1 MLHKST
7 IGCCCVFGS
16 LCEIRNSDLDA
27 AEKCCQ
33 PQVGQSDVHLRCD
46 NRNEIWTGCPANM
59 RTETC
64 ILTHIVHNTYSWKF
78 KLTHS
83 RDKRVNKISRSRSA
97 LGIMKYRRRSACDC
111 QTNSIRTTTGRHLY
125 RLPYLRVN
133 NNYSISVELLDLPP
147 FSVHSV
153 IALCKIAMPSSTQ
166 SLTVL
171 FIYRAYWTLN
181 LFLSDESNQHKYV
194 YMAMCRSEWTA
205 ACDATGEKRMQTFFV
220 VRRVSILNMFLVC
233 LWWRQSINLLFLK
246 ARQMIR
252 ICIPL
257 CEEMPAY
264 FFFFLLFTFMW
275 QLLLFTR
282 T

>member
-133 NNYSISVELLDLPP
+133 NKIIQFQSNCWISLH
-147 FSVHSV
+147 F
-153 IALCKIAMPSSTQ
+153 
-166 SLTVL
+166 
-171 FIYRAYWTLN
+171 R
-181 LFLSDESNQHKYV
+181 
-194 YMAMCRSEWTA
+194 
-205 ACDATGEKRMQTFFV
+205 
-220 VRRVSILNMFLVC
+220 SILLSHFAKLLCHHQHNHWLFCLYIGRTERWTCFWAMRATNISMYIWLCAEVNGPPRVTPLVKNVC
-233 LWWRQSINLLFLK
+233 K
-246 ARQMIR
+246 H
-252 ICIPL
+252 
-257 CEEMPAY
+257 
-264 FFFFLLFTFMW
+264 FLLFGEY
-275 QLLLFTR
+275 R
-282 T
+282 Y